1 MEMRD
6 KMATGDN
13 DVLADV
19 LKLLGEYRL
28 ILVTQIINS
37 IYETRWLVKDVTEF
51 TLMSL
56 NKKPVATKMWWPL
69 HNQLY
74 YMCSHDSSEDL

>member
-1 MEMRD
+1 MRD

-13 DVLADV
+13 DVLVDV
-19 LKLLGEYRL
+19 FKLLGEYRL

-37 IYETRWLVKDVTEF
+37 IYETRWLAKDFTEF

-56 NKKPVATKMWWPL
+56 NKKPVATKIW
-69 HNQLY
+69 
-74 YMCSHDSSEDL
+74 

>member
-1 MEMRD
+1 MKVKSLMEMRV

-19 LKLLGEYRL
+19 LKLLGEYHL

-37 IYETRWLVKDVTEF
+37 IYETRWLIKHFTEF
-51 TLMSL
+51 TIISL
-56 NKKPVATKMWWPL
+56 NKKPVATKMW
-69 HNQLY
+69 
-74 YMCSHDSSEDL
+74 